1 MPLHLSV
8 ESDELPHWFYCILLC
23 WTKKLAPLSL
33 PIRFKTINC
42 DLPLTF
48 SRALGSVLF
57 SELSSYWLLVINSLV
72 FVLRHSIEMRPK
84 SEMMGNGWL
93 PRIGSMSLVYDLKI
107 VQLSGLTNRTKIDDL
122 TCSHHLQKQLFCF
135 LPSSVLLSWSSKL
148 PLATLSLIIKMD
160 HCFSCFV
167 HFRFIKFTPDNRPKK
182 STRFFGNTAQ
192 TTLF

>member
-8 ESDELPHWFYCILLC
+8 ESDVLPNWFDCILLC

-135 LPSSVLLSWSSKL
+135 LPSSVLLSWSSKF

-167 HFRFIKFTPDNRPKK
+167 HFRFIKFTPDDRPKK

>member
-8 ESDELPHWFYCILLC
+8 ESDVLPHWFYCILLC

-33 PIRFKTINC
+33 PIRFNTINC

-107 VQLSGLTNRTKIDDL
+107 VQLSGLTNRTKIGDL
-122 TCSHHLQKQLFCF
+122 TSSHHLHKNGKKKQLFCF
-135 LPSSVLLSWSSKL
+135 LSSSVLLS
-148 PLATLSLIIKMD
+148 
-160 HCFSCFV
+160 
-167 HFRFIKFTPDNRPKK
+167 
-182 STRFFGNTAQ
+182 
-192 TTLF
+192 

>member
-8 ESDELPHWFYCILLC
+8 ESDVLPNWFYCILLC

-33 PIRFKTINC
+33 PIRFNTINC

-135 LPSSVLLSWSSKL
+135 LPSSVLLSWSSKF

-167 HFRFIKFTPDNRPKK
+167 HFRFIKFTPDDRPKK

>member
-1 MPLHLSV
+1 MSLHLSV
-8 ESDELPHWFYCILLC
+8 ESDVLPHWFYCILLC

-135 LPSSVLLSWSSKL
+135 LPSSVLLSWSSKFS
-148 PLATLSLIIKMD
+148 LATLSLIIKMD

-167 HFRFIKFTPDNRPKK
+167 HFRFIKFTPDDRPKK

>member
-8 ESDELPHWFYCILLC
+8 ESDVLPHWFYCILLC

-135 LPSSVLLSWSSKL
+135 LPSSVLLS
-148 PLATLSLIIKMD
+148 
-160 HCFSCFV
+160 
-167 HFRFIKFTPDNRPKK
+167 
-182 STRFFGNTAQ
+182 
-192 TTLF
+192 